1 MKEKKY
7 EKQTKGH
14 SYLSSI
20 ITLILVMVFAFAIV
34 YIIHIVM
41 DTDTKEKN
49 VSMEDIS
56 ENKAEQYLYE
66 NDYSLAIEEYQKLQG
81 EQEWPSYNI
90 KIASIYS
97 ITGDYEESNR
107 VLEDSVIKR
116 YNLFDENGKEKY
128 EEEDKEF
135 CNEVIFNFLM
145 NGEYETALEYG
156 EVFMQESSSNELQ
169 QTMFIVYMVNNNTEK
184 AKSIINSYNLDVSS
198 AQDLVSYARLNI
210 LVDNIDGGLENLKKA
225 WYIDNE
231 EEEIYDIIEE
241 MVKHDNNILNKIKKL
256 SEDKPEETCYK
267 VWLAKI
273 YSMDKDTVDEATK
286 IVDTLSK
293 DITNSMSFK
302 KVLVSIYKN
311 KGETDKAEKLLDD
324 MMNDSDSSYIGYNAA
339 SWYYLEKGEY
349 SKALEYCKKSIVL
362 NKNYIYNYAYLM
374 PEIIK
379 ESSETIDPIVYFRK
393 ALGKELYNYN
403 LILHIGDYYYD
414 LDQDKNLYPSTAS
427 SVNVKSKSDKELSDN
442 LQKAY
447 KYYELASRI
456 KSDDIDTYYDMAMV
470 NVMGN
475 KTDEAIKLIQKC
487 INSNNKLSKYH
498 RILGTIYLVEGQED
512 KAIKE
517 IRKAYNI
524 DEKDILTLNN
534 AGCYYMSCKNAIQ
547 RGFINIEAAYE
558 GLSDNTDE
566 EVKKIITENY
576 NKAKQIYDRYKN
588 SNDHNVNIPEFTLF
602 Y

>member
-1 MKEKKY
+1 MNEKKN
-7 EKQTKGH
+7 EKHTKGH
-14 SYLSSI
+14 RYLSSI
-20 ITLILVMVFAFAIV
+20 ITLILVMVFAFVIV

-41 DTDTKEKN
+41 DTDTKEKT

-128 EEEDKEF
+128 EDEDKEF

-156 EVFMQESSSNELQ
+156 EVFMQEASSKELQ
-169 QTMFIVYMVNNNTEK
+169 QTMFIVYMVNNNIEK
-184 AKSIINSYNLDVSS
+184 AKSIINNYNLDVSS
-198 AQDLVSYARLNI
+198 AQDLISYARLNI

-231 EEEIYDIIEE
+231 AEEVYDIIEE
-241 MVKHDNNILNKIKKL
+241 MVKHDNNISNKIKKL

-273 YSMDKDTVDEATK
+273 YSLDKDTVDEAAK

-293 DITNSMSFK
+293 DITDSMTFK

-311 KGETDKAEKLLDD
+311 KGEIDKAEKLLDD

-349 SKALEYCKKSIVL
+349 SDALEYCKKSIVL
-362 NKNYIYNYAYLM
+362 NKNYLYNYAYLM

-403 LILHIGDYYYD
+403 LILHMGDYYYD

-427 SVNVKSKSDKELSDN
+427 SVNVKSKSDEELSDN

-487 INSNNKLSKYH
+487 INSNNKSTKYH
-498 RILGTIYLVEGQED
+498 RTLGTIYLVEGQED
-512 KAIKE
+512 KAIEE

-588 SNDHNVNIPEFTLF
+588 FNDHNVNIPEFTLV